1 MEVHQAERL
10 ELMVLAVAVVQ
21 VLELRRQVL
30 RSMVV
35 LEHHLL
41 VEPQQL
47 LLHHVLSHQPRVH
60 SFGVELAQV
69 ALQVLKQ
76 AAAVVVGTTAAVV
89 DHAKAA
95 NKMVVAVV
103 DLVTS
108 IHLV

>member
-1 MEVHQAERL
+1 VEVHQAERL
-10 ELMVLAVAVVQ
+10 QLMVQVVSVVQ
-21 VLELRRQVL
+21 VLEPRRQVL

-41 VEPQQL
+41 VEPPQL
-47 LLHHVLSHQPRVH
+47 LLHHVQSHQRRVH
-60 SFGVELAQV
+60 SFGVELVLA
-69 ALQVLKQ
+69 ALQVLKR

-95 NKMVVAVV
+95 NKMAAVVV

-108 IHLV
+108 IHLA

>member
-1 MEVHQAERL
+1 M
-10 ELMVLAVAVVQ
+10 ELMVLVVAVVR
-21 VLELRRQVL
+21 VLEQRRQVL
-30 RSMVV
+30 HSTVV
-35 LEHHLL
+35 VEHHLL

-47 LLHHVLSHQPRVH
+47 LLHHVPSHQPRVH
-60 SFGVELAQV
+60 SFGVELERA

-76 AAAVVVGTTAAVV
+76 AEVAVVGTTAVAV

-108 IHLV
+108 IHLE